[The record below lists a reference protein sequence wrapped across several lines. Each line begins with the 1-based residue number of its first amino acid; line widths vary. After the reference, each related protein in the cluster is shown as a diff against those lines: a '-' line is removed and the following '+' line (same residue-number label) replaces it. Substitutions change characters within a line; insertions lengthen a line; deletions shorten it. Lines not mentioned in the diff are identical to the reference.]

1 MKFIKRL
8 IVVIVLLLL
17 AFFVYRLISPSGAKT
32 LLYDLK
38 SLANDKIWTHFS
50 LETNEEILTG
60 SVIDIT
66 GLVLDE
72 TWVLQEF
79 TDEDELLLED
89 VPLEEEMFSDDS
101 SQNIEEDIIV
111 SDPLPSSPAT
121 SSTSSSSSSTS
132 SSSNNGLSNN
142 DLDNLD
148 DLLLNF
154 Q

>member
-1 MKFIKRL
+1 MRFIKRL

-17 AFFVYRLISPSGAKT
+17 AFFVYRLISPSSAKT